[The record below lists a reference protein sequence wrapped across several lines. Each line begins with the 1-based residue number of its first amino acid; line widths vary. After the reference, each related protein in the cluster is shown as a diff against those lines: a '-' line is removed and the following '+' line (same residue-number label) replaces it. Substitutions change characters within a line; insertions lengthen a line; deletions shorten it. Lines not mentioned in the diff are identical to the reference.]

1 MQLTHHN
8 ESLENT
14 RLQQKKEIKELKF
27 RETRNL
33 ADCSELEDE
42 NIQLQKQ
49 VRTAAAEEMYAKSSE
64 MLCGDAFKRFVVAGV
79 STEAEPDRVRI
90 NEA

>member
-1 MQLTHHN
+1 MCPDCLSRLSSENEKLGHVSSDLTHKV
-8 ESLENT
+8 ESLDAE

-49 VRTAAAEEMYAKSSE
+49 VR
-64 MLCGDAFKRFVVAGV
+64 D
-79 STEAEPDRVRI
+79 VRTKVL
-90 NEA
+90 

>member
-49 VRTAAAEEMYAKSSE
+49 VITAAAVEIYARSSVA
-64 MLCGDAFKRFVVAGV
+64 LCGDAFECSVVAGV
-79 STEAEPDRVRI
+79 STEAKPDRVRI
-90 NEA
+90 DEA

>member
-49 VRTAAAEEMYAKSSE
+49 VRTAAAGKKYSRS
-64 MLCGDAFKRFVVAGV
+64 GDVLFGNAFERFVVAGV

-90 NEA
+90 DEA